1 MVAAFLSINSRRKNK
16 FMLNLTRPLLFI
28 DLETTG
34 VDINQ
39 DRIVQIAILKVLV
52 DGTEE
57 RKKYILNPTIPIP
70 QAASSIHGICDE
82 DVKEAPTFA
91 QIAPSLAKYIED
103 GDFAGYNSNK
113 FDIPLLIVEFERA
126 GIELNVHGKKF
137 VDVMTIFHKMEPRTL
152 KAAYKL
158 YCGKELVGAHDAE
171 NDIVATYEV
180 FKAQLLRYE
189 NVPYE
194 DKDGNISYPI
204 TNDVDTLADFTP
216 FNLIDPTNKII
227 TSEQGQLI
235 FNFGQY
241 KGQPVADVLLEKPG
255 YYHWMMEANFS
266 IFTKRI
272 IKRVWNSLKVK

>member
-1 MVAAFLSINSRRKNK
+1 
-16 FMLNLTRPLLFI
+16 MLKLTRPLVFI

-39 DRIVQIAILKVLV
+39 DRIVQIAILKVLL

-57 RKKYILNPTIPIP
+57 RKKYILNPTISIP
-70 QAASSIHGICDE
+70 QTASSIHGIYDG
-82 DVKEAPTFA
+82 DVKQAPTFV
-91 QIAPSLAKYIED
+91 QIADSLYQYID
-103 GDFAGYNSNK
+103 NSDFAGYNSNK
-113 FDIPLLIVEFERA
+113 FDIPLLMAEFERA
-126 GIELNVHGKKF
+126 GIELNIEGKKF
-137 VDVMTIFHKMEPRTL
+137 IDVMTIFHKMEPRTL

-180 FKAQLLRYE
+180 LKAQLLRYE
-189 NVPYE
+189 SIPYE

-216 FNLIDPTNKII
+216 FNFIDPTNKII
-227 TSEQGQLI
+227 ANDQGQLI

-241 KGQPVADVLLEKPG
+241 RGQPVVEVLSKNSG

-272 IKRVWNSLKVK
+272 IKHIWEGIKIG